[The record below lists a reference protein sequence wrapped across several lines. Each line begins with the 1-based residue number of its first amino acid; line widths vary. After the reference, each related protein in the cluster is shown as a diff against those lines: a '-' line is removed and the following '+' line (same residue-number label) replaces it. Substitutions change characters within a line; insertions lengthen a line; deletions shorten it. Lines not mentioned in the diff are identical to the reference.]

1 MLSFQSVGW
10 PLEKGRTRL
19 SALDSN
25 TLFLT
30 TTWIMRLTIFSRLM
44 IGYFIVFSL
53 VSAGSLYAIL
63 KLHQLNLGTRHILD
77 IDIRILDF
85 EKILEDSI
93 LSQLRYEKK
102 FVITKDTALYN
113 QFLSKKN
120 EFDKYL
126 TEALFMADT
135 PPKRNALE
143 KMKTSYEAYQSLI
156 AEEVEFIKTHRYYSK
171 KWYEAEK
178 EKAAN
183 DILEQLDMLVVYS
196 QADIRDRTRT
206 LRDSGTS
213 ARTVAIVMSVATI
226 VLAIGTSFF
235 LTKKI
240 TNPLSLLRQ
249 KTKEVSEGVFKN
261 DLNISAPPEI
271 SELSKAF
278 NSMSSKLQVVDRM
291 KSDFFSMMSHELRT
305 PLTSIKE
312 GTSLLLEGIG
322 GTITDKQEKLLTI
335 VSTESRRLID
345 LVNSFLDLSKM
356 EAGMMTYTFD
366 RADLS
371 SLIDK
376 AMLEIA
382 PLVESKKIS
391 LKATMNGK
399 LPAIKVDR
407 ERILQ
412 VLRNLIGNAVKF
424 TPGGGHVNI
433 SARPVHKGLEVAV
446 ADSGPGIPPEYLSS
460 IFSKFQQA
468 VPTGLYRTKGTGLG
482 LAIAKQI
489 ILSHGG
495 KIWAESE
502 PGRGSTFIFVLP
514 A

>member
-1 MLSFQSVGW
+1 
-10 PLEKGRTRL
+10 
-19 SALDSN
+19 
-25 TLFLT
+25 
-30 TTWIMRLTIFSRLM
+30 MRLTIFSRLM

-77 IDIRILDF
+77 TDIRILDY

-113 QFLSKKN
+113 QFLSKKA

-126 TEALFMADT
+126 TEALFAADT
-135 PPKRNALE
+135 PPKRNSLE
-143 KMKTSYEAYQSLI
+143 KMKASYEIYQSLI
-156 AEEVEFIKTHRYYSK
+156 AKEVDSIKTRRDYFK
-171 KWYEAEK
+171 KWYELEK

-183 DILEQLDMLVVYS
+183 DILEQLEMLAVYS
-196 QADIRDRTRT
+196 QADIRDRTRM
-206 LRDSGTS
+206 LRDFGTS
-213 ARTVAIVMSVATI
+213 ARTFAIVMSVATI
-226 VLAIGTSFF
+226 VLAIGTSFL

-240 TNPLSLLRQ
+240 TKPLSLLMQ
-249 KTKEVSEGVFKN
+249 KTKEVSEGIFKN

-278 NSMSSKLQVVDRM
+278 NSMSSKLQVLDRM

-312 GTSLLLEGIG
+312 GTSLLLEGVG
-322 GTITDKQEKLLTI
+322 GTITDKQEKVLTI
-335 VSTESRRLID
+335 VSTESHRLID

-356 EAGMMTYTFD
+356 EAGMMTYTFN
-366 RADLS
+366 RTDLS

-391 LKATMNGK
+391 LKATTNGK
-399 LPAIKVDR
+399 LPAKVDR

-424 TPGGGHVNI
+424 TPEGGRVNI

-468 VPTGLYRTKGTGLG
+468 TPTGSYRTKGTGLG

-514 A
+514 V